1 MFNAREYWDRRKEG
15 KRGQGEVINE
25 IINLRLS
32 KPPSI
37 RKMKRAKWSDPKH
50 TKKRVT
56 RK

>member
-1 MFNAREYWDRRKEG
+1 MFDAREYWQNRREG
-15 KRGQGEVINE
+15 KRGQGEIKTSIV
-25 IINLRLS
+25 NLRLS

-37 RKMKRAKWSDPKH
+37 RKMKLAKWSDPKF